1 MIDLGEKLK
10 VVFNKKSSFYKY
22 SRVIV
27 VIAYIVYF
35 IILGF
40 ELRMKFYHI
49 LYPAILIGMI
59 DGITYYASGDSKKSK
74 ETITLVAIAIV
85 IVLITRFIL

>member
-1 MIDLGEKLK
+1 VIDLGEKLK
-10 VVFNKKSSFYKY
+10 VVFREESSFYKY

-27 VIAYIVYF
+27 VIAFSVYF

-40 ELRMKFYHI
+40 DLRMKFYHL

-59 DGITYYASGDSKKSK
+59 DGITYYFSGDNKKSK
-74 ETITLVAIAIV
+74 QTFTLISIAIV

>member
-1 MIDLGEKLK
+1 MGDKLK
-10 VVFNKKSSFYKY
+10 AVFNEKSSFNKY

-40 ELRMKFYHI
+40 ELRMKFYHL

-59 DGITYYASGDSKKSK
+59 DGITYYCLG
-74 ETITLVAIAIV
+74 
-85 IVLITRFIL
+85 

>member
-1 MIDLGEKLK
+1 MIDLVEKLK
-10 VVFNKKSSFYKY
+10 TVFNEKSSFYKY

-27 VIAYIVYF
+27 LIAYIVYF

-40 ELRMKFYHI
+40 ELRMKFYHL

-59 DGITYYASGDSKKSK
+59 DGITYYFSGDNKKSK